1 MQLAKEVLD
10 FWFVEHGQEDWFAS
24 SDEFDAKLKERFF
37 GLHAQVAIGEASA
50 WRATPEGR
58 VAEIIVLDQFS
69 RQFFRERPEAFA
81 TDGMAL
87 VLAQELVA
95 SGLDKMLTKD
105 QRFFAYMPFM
115 HSESLIVHDTA
126 QQVFIDL
133 GNEGNLKFEQ
143 MHLEIL
149 RKFGRYPK
157 RNEALERTSTQEE
170 LDYISSRDGK
180 LF

>member
-1 MQLAKEVLD
+1 MQSAKEVLD
-10 FWFVEHGQEDWFAS
+10 FWFVEHGQEDWFSS
-24 SDEFDAKLKERFF
+24 SDEFDAKLKNRFF
-37 GLHAQVAIGEASA
+37 DLHAQVAKGEAST

-69 RQFFRERPEAFA
+69 RQFFRGEREAFA

-87 VLAQELVA
+87 ILAQELVA
-95 SGLDKMLTKD
+95 SGLDKTLTKD

-133 GNEGNLKFEQ
+133 GNEGNLKFEK
-143 MHLEIL
+143 MHLETL
-149 RKFGRYPK
+149 QKFGRYPK
-157 RNEALERTSTQEE
+157 RNKALGRTSTQEE
-170 LDYISSRDGK
+170 LDYISAREGK
-180 LF
+180 DF

>member
-1 MQLAKEVLD
+1 MQSAKEVLD
-10 FWFVEHGQEDWFAS
+10 FWFVEHGQEEWFAS

-37 GLHAQVAIGEASA
+37 DLHAQVAKGEASG

-69 RQFFRERPEAFA
+69 RQLFREGPEAFA

-87 VLAQELVA
+87 ILAQELVT
-95 SGLDKMLTKD
+95 SGQDKKLTKD
-105 QRFFAYMPFM
+105 ERFFAYMPFM
-115 HSESLIVHDTA
+115 HSESLVVHETA

-133 GNEGNLKFEQ
+133 GNEDNLKFEQ

-149 RKFGRYPK
+149 QRFGRYPK
-157 RNEALERTSTQEE
+157 RNEALGRTSTQEE
-170 LDYISSRDGK
+170 LDYISSRDG
-180 LF
+180 LHF